1 MHLYIHAARL
11 HTQVYVII
19 SNYAIRNLWNV
30 MSKQKCKHNKN
41 YVKDLERETLSK
53 TSSAPDKAVSHNSPN
68 VY

>member
-1 MHLYIHAARL
+1 MHFYIHAARL
-11 HTQVYVII
+11 RTQVYVII

-30 MSKQKCKHNKN
+30 ISKQKCKHNKN

-53 TSSAPDKAVSHNSPN
+53 TSSVPDKAVSHNSPS